1 MGTENVMKLV
11 EFDNFCKTCVHEDKA
26 EWEDPCWECL
36 ENPVN
41 VASHKPIKYEEI
53 ANVRRK

>member
-1 MGTENVMKLV
+1 MSSEDNVKEVYFNEYCEN
-11 EFDNFCKTCVHEDKA
+11 CVHKDKA

-41 VASHKPIKYEEI
+41 VASHKPIKFEEPT
-53 ANVRRK
+53 V